1 MAWLEVMV
9 TFGEA
14 NYNVLPCCLKIT
26 LERSTDPSKLVKK
39 FRHLEKPKELKK
51 LQNITGIKDPYY
63 DEPQMLPSHTG
74 YKQLAIILEK
84 EGNIEGALKLS
95 KQALKQGWTDNYEK
109 RIDKLNQK
117 LAKQK
122 KN

>member
-1 MAWLEVMV
+1 
-9 TFGEA
+9 
-14 NYNVLPCCLKIT
+14 
-26 LERSTDPSKLVKK
+26 
-39 FRHLEKPKELKK
+39 
-51 LQNITGIKDPYY
+51 
-63 DEPQMLPSHTG
+63 MLPSHTG

-117 LAKQK
+117 LAK
-122 KN
+122 

>member
-1 MAWLEVMV
+1 
-9 TFGEA
+9 
-14 NYNVLPCCLKIT
+14 
-26 LERSTDPSKLVKK
+26 
-39 FRHLEKPKELKK
+39 
-51 LQNITGIKDPYY
+51 
-63 DEPQMLPSHTG
+63 MLPSHTG
-74 YKQLAIILEK
+74 YKELAIILEK